1 MKTAECYDGYHQT
14 SRTEVSKT
22 LTAGQGFGESSDSIP
37 KVLVRTFNFELFAN
51 PPPETV
57 GSLCRTRAGDWMCLC
72 YDAYNQKATKEAAFT
87 LRAALGGP
95 GTPNNDAM
103 PKVLC
108 FRCGSFGQF
117 VPSAA
122 RGTLECGH
130 SAAVGNGT
138 PCLVVQRPANSNGG
152 QVMPC
157 LSASEGKGTQGQKD
171 ADGGYVLVPFVKTS
185 HARGAGGEGERW
197 EEREVAGTRNV
208 FDGDRPQEVVVHRP
222 FGGEEARCHA

>member
-72 YDAYNQKATKEAAFT
+72 
-87 LRAALGGP
+87 
-95 GTPNNDAM
+95 
-103 PKVLC
+103 

-122 RGTLECGH
+122 SGTLECGH
-130 SAAVGNGT
+130 SATVGNGT
-138 PCLVVQRPANSNGG
+138 
-152 QVMPC
+152 PC

-222 FGGEEARCHA
+222 RAIALDGDKWKVRPDGNYARKGGNGLGVSEAEVMYTLTTADRHVVAVVNDKAAKTERNRQNG

>member
-1 MKTAECYDGYHQT
+1 MKTAECYDGRQQA

-72 YDAYNQKATKEAAFT
+72 YDAYNQKATKEASFT
-87 LRAALGGP
+87 LCNAIGG
-95 GTPNNDAM
+95 GAEGNNAM

-108 FRCGSFGQF
+108 FRCGSFWQF

-122 RGTLECGH
+122 SGTLECGH
-130 SAAVGNGT
+130 SASVGNGT
-138 PCLVVQRPANSNGG
+138 PCLVVQRQANSNGG
-152 QVMPC
+152 QVMPTV
-157 LSASEGKGTQGQKD
+157 SASEGKGTQGQKD
-171 ADGGYVLVPFVKTS
+171 ANGGYVLVPFVKTS

-222 FGGEEARCHA
+222 HGGEEARCHA